1 MTHIELYDT
10 TLRDGMQGEG
20 MSLSAQ
26 EKLRVAHRL
35 DELGIDLI
43 EAGFPSSNPKELELF
58 DLLSRESF
66 RHAQIAAFGMTRRR
80 DARADADPGLRVL
93 ADSGAP
99 VCTLVGKTWG
109 LHLEK
114 VVKVD
119 REENLRMI
127 SESVAF
133 LVAQG
138 KRVVYD
144 AEHFFDGFAD
154 DAAYALALP
163 ARRGRGR
170 SRDGHLLRHQR
181 RHAAGPDRRGDG
193 AVVAGLAPLGARA
206 SGSTATTTPAAAWPT
221 RSPRSSAA
229 PTHVQGTMNGYGE
242 RCGNA
247 NLVTI
252 IPNLQLKLGYDCL
265 TDEQL
270 ASLTQAA
277 HFSTSCSTSPPT
289 PTSRTWGATRSPTR
303 AACTSPASTSDPA
316 TFEHLDPDVVG
327 NRREVLISELS
338 GKGTVHARARD
349 AGIALGD
356 EPAAHLVER
365 VKELEHRG
373 YHFEA
378 ADGSF
383 ELLLRK
389 ETGEYEPLFRLES
402 WRAIVEK
409 RADGRVETE
418 ATIKIWVDGE
428 RYVRTAE
435 GNGPVNALDR
445 ALRDALVEIHPHLR
459 DIDLVNFKVR
469 ILDETKGT
477 GAVTRVLL
485 DASDGEQVWGSI
497 GVSENV
503 IEASWEA
510 LVDSLEYGMRVAGR
524 PHERRGG
531 VHRAR
536 DRRPRRSARR
546 SRSRGRCWAS
556 PRRSGCSRCCARGG
570 CRSDRCWASSS
581 GRSPRASAPP
591 TPARSRAARPGCISR
606 SGRSAS
612 RTATR

>member
-58 DLLSRESF
+58 GLLSRESF
-66 RHAQIAAFGMTRRR
+66 RHAVIAAFGMTRRR
-80 DARADADPGLRVL
+80 GTTADADPGLREL
-93 ADSGAP
+93 ADSSAP
-99 VCTLVGKTWG
+99 VCTIVGKTWS

-119 REENLRMI
+119 RDENLRMI

-133 LVAQG
+133 LVGQG

-154 DAAYALALP
+154 DPAYALRCVLAAAEAGAETVTCCDTNGGTLAPSIGAAVGEVLSALRP
-163 ARRGRGR
+163 TRARVGIHCHDDSGCAVACT
-170 SRDGHLLRHQR
+170 L
-181 RHAAGPDRRGDG
+181 AAVEQG
-193 AVVAGLAPLGARA
+193 AV
-206 SGSTATTTPAAAWPT
+206 
-221 RSPRSSAA
+221 
-229 PTHVQGTMNGYGE
+229 HVQGTMNGYGE

-252 IPNLQLKLGYDCL
+252 IPNLQLKLGYQCV

-270 ASLTQAA
+270 ASLTPTA
-277 HFSTSCSTSPPT
+277 HFFDELLNFT
-289 PTSRTWGATRSPTR
+289 PDPDQPYVGRNAFAHKGGMHVAGVN
-303 AACTSPASTSDPA
+303 ADPA

-327 NRREVLISELS
+327 NRRELLISELS
-338 GKGTVHARARD
+338 GRGTVHARARD
-349 AGIALGD
+349 AGIQLDD
-356 EPAAHLVER
+356 EQAGHLSER

-389 ETGEYEPLFRLES
+389 ETGDYEPLFRLES

-445 ALRDALVEIHPHLR
+445 ALRDALVQIHPHLR

-477 GAVTRVLL
+477 GAITRVLL
-485 DASDGEQVWGSI
+485 DASDGDTVWGSI

-510 LVDSLEYGMRVAGR
+510 LVDSLEYGMRVA
-524 PHERRGG
+524 ERQT
-531 VHRAR
+531 R
-536 DRRPRRSARR
+536 DEA
-546 SRSRGRCWAS
+546 
-556 PRRSGCSRCCARGG
+556 
-570 CRSDRCWASSS
+570 
-581 GRSPRASAPP
+581 ASAQ
-591 TPARSRAARPGCISR
+591 SS
-606 SGRSAS
+606 
-612 RTATR
+612 